1 MYNASS
7 TVLKMGYF
15 CFFRGISA
23 LLQAEASGIQYMLQF
38 DDWCK
43 TLSTR
48 VLRQTSKRV
57 EKQDTWLVWEDDRKI
72 HQQVCDK
79 YLQAEAVLMNIY
91 RTVRKAD
98 YYAHVYS
105 SPETNRGNLYPE
117 IDPKVFKTTAS
128 EF

>member
-23 LLQAEASGIQYMLQF
+23 LLQAEASGIQYMLKF

-57 EKQDTWLVWEDDRKI
+57 EKQDTWLVCEDDRKI
-72 HQQVCDK
+72 HQQ
-79 YLQAEAVLMNIY
+79 
-91 RTVRKAD
+91 VRKAD

-105 SPETNRGNLYPE
+105 SPETNRRNLYHSSLGL
-117 IDPKVFKTTAS
+117 A
-128 EF
+128 